1 MRIKNDLV
9 MNENFSQYAEYYDV
23 LNGTKDYRGESEE
36 IKRLIDIHHP
46 QAESILEYGAGTGK
60 HGLEFVK
67 QGYHY
72 DGTELSETM
81 LRIAKNKD
89 LAIEYG
95 DIRTY
100 RAAKSFDV
108 AIALFH
114 VFSYLTTN
122 EDILSSLKSIGDNL
136 KGGGLFI
143 FDTWYGPAVL
153 SEGVE
158 TRVRRAQNDV
168 MDVIRIAESE
178 LDVNSSVAKVTFD
191 IHLRNKT
198 TSQSESFKEHHYM
211 RYFFIQE
218 IKMFAESAGFELIS
232 YGTTHGHK
240 MLDSSTW
247 SSLFILKKIGI

>member
-1 MRIKNDLV
+1 MRIKKDLV
-9 MNENFSQYAEYYDV
+9 MKENFSQYAEYYDV

-72 DGTELSETM
+72 DGTEISEPM
-81 LRIAKNKD
+81 LKIAKNKD

-122 EDILSSLKSIGDNL
+122 EDILSSL
-136 KGGGLFI
+136 LF
-143 FDTWYGPAVL
+143 
-153 SEGVE
+153 SRE
-158 TRVRRAQNDV
+158 
-168 MDVIRIAESE
+168 
-178 LDVNSSVAKVTFD
+178 
-191 IHLRNKT
+191 
-198 TSQSESFKEHHYM
+198 
-211 RYFFIQE
+211 
-218 IKMFAESAGFELIS
+218 
-232 YGTTHGHK
+232 
-240 MLDSSTW
+240 
-247 SSLFILKKIGI
+247 